1 MTPRKVRA
9 IKEVE
14 VITDKKKMKLLLDR
28 KRAEILDLLSKKEM
42 TVKQLSVALRKKP
55 GTVMHHLDRLKK
67 AGLIVQVRTERTKTG
82 IVQRYYRAT
91 AKEYRLGVE
100 ESSSPKVAP
109 SRSEKTDLN
118 EVIRYLR
125 AYGISVP
132 EDRMFD
138 AVALLEGMVQKER
151 IAKATLPH
159 PRATIPPEIK
169 NSTEKVMH
177 MLMLEMDP
185 DYRRL
190 RDAWY
195 HFMMSFYAQGNNI

>member
-1 MTPRKVRA
+1 MTPKKVRA

-14 VITDKKKMKLLLDR
+14 VISDKKKMKLLLDK
-28 KRAEILDLLSKKEM
+28 KRSEILDLLGKKEM
-42 TVKQLSVALRKKP
+42 TVKQISVALGKKP

-67 AGLIVQVRTERTKTG
+67 AGLIVQVRTERTRTG

-91 AKEYRLGVE
+91 AKEYRLGIARPTAPRAP
-100 ESSSPKVAP
+100 PKRTA
-109 SRSEKTDLN
+109 RIDLE
-118 EVIRYLR
+118 EVIRSLG
-125 AYGISVP
+125 AYGISIP

-151 IAKATLPH
+151 VAVATLPY
-159 PRATIPPEIK
+159 PKYNVPPEVK
-169 NSTEKVMH
+169 NSTEKVMQ

-195 HFMMSFYAQGNNI
+195 HFMMSFYAQGNNM

>member
-1 MTPRKVRA
+1 M
-9 IKEVE
+9 
-14 VITDKKKMKLLLDR
+14 
-28 KRAEILDLLSKKEM
+28 
-42 TVKQLSVALRKKP
+42 
-55 GTVMHHLDRLKK
+55 
-67 AGLIVQVRTERTKTG
+67 QVRTERTKTG

-91 AKEYRLGVE
+91 AKEYRLGIE
-100 ESSSPKVAP
+100 RPTAP
-109 SRSEKTDLN
+109 RAPPNRTEKIDLE
-118 EVIRYLR
+118 EVIRNLS

-151 IAKATLPH
+151 VAKATLPH
-159 PRATIPPEIK
+159 PKHNVPPEIK
-169 NSTEKVMH
+169 SGTEKVMQ
-177 MLMLEMDP
+177 MLMIEMDP